1 MKNTIEW
8 VVFGLVMTLIF
19 SLMKLNKKKDLESNV
34 GNTLKLP
41 LYVFFIGL
49 IDFLLFGGFALFSN
63 LFPNGTESVAT
74 TAIFIGFSLLG
85 LFLVYVYFVEKYTYD
100 ENEIIY
106 RKMTFRK
113 IKIEWKSV
121 ESVKYSTGMQW
132 FVIKRDDGK
141 KAYFA
146 VMLKGM
152 KPFSEMILK
161 KVSHE
166 KMNYKTLETLESIMN
181 GNVVGSM

>member
-1 MKNTIEW
+1 MKNIIEW
-8 VVFGLVMTLIF
+8 VVFGLVITLIF
-19 SLMKLNKKKDLESNV
+19 SLMKRNKKKDLEANV

-74 TAIFIGFSLLG
+74 TAIFIGFSILG

-113 IKIEWKSV
+113 MKIEWKYV
-121 ESVKYSTGMQW
+121 ESVKYSSGMQW

-141 KAYFA
+141 KSLFCRHAKRNETVFRND
-146 VMLKGM
+146 
-152 KPFSEMILK
+152 SK
-161 KVSHE
+161 KSQPRKNE
-166 KMNYKTLETLESIMN
+166 LQNSRNT
-181 GNVVGSM
+181 

>member
-1 MKNTIEW
+1 M
-8 VVFGLVMTLIF
+8 
-19 SLMKLNKKKDLESNV
+19 
-34 GNTLKLP
+34 
-41 LYVFFIGL
+41 
-49 IDFLLFGGFALFSN
+49 
-63 LFPNGTESVAT
+63 
-74 TAIFIGFSLLG
+74 
-85 LFLVYVYFVEKYTYD
+85 YVYFVEKYTYD

-113 IKIEWKSV
+113 MKIEWKSV

-132 FVIKRDDGK
+132 FVIKCDDGK

-166 KMNYKTLETLESIMN
+166 KMNYKTIETLESIMN